1 MAYHLDDTIAAAAS
15 PPGGAARAIVRLA
28 GPETLRCLRDC
39 FAPRD
44 GVDLGGIARPTAV
57 PGAAKLDGIAAPAPC
72 DLYYWP
78 GPRSYTGGPL
88 AELHTLGS
96 PPLVDAAV
104 RTLSRAGARLAE
116 PGEFTLRAFLAGR
129 IDLTEA
135 EAVLGVIDA
144 ADARQLDA
152 ALAQLAGGLS
162 RPLDRLRD
170 DLLDLLAHLEAGLD
184 FADEDLPFIAAA
196 ELDRRLASAGRRVA
210 AIEEQLGSRRESAAA
225 IGAVLAGRPN
235 SGKSSLFNALAG
247 RALAGRAPAGSPG
260 AMVSPLPG
268 TTRDYLVAE
277 LDLEGVRVRLI
288 DTAGMAPEST
298 MENGDVERA
307 AQAMAAEQNRQ
318 AQVRILCLD
327 STRPMDAWERDRLAV
342 CAAPSC
348 LPVLTKCDARPGLDS
363 AVDAIRTSAVTGEGL
378 DALRNSLRAAAMA
391 LSGSGGDAVAA
402 TSARCGESVR
412 MAAACLD
419 RARQLVLDGG
429 VEELVAA
436 EVRLALDEIGR
447 IVGAVYTDDV
457 LDRVFSRFCI
467 GK

>member
-1 MAYHLDDTIAAAAS
+1 MAYHLDDTIAAVAS

-28 GPETLRCLRDC
+28 GPETLRCVRAC
-39 FAPRD
+39 FAAQ
-44 GVDLGGIARPTAV
+44 GEVDLATIARPTAV
-57 PGAAKLDGIAAPAPC
+57 PGAAKLDGIAAHVPC

-104 RTLSRAGARLAE
+104 RTLCRAGARLAE
-116 PGEFTLRAFLAGR
+116 PGEFTLRAFLSGR

-162 RPLDRLRD
+162 QPLDRLRD
-170 DLLDLLAHLEAGLD
+170 DLLDLLAQLEAGLD
-184 FADEDLPFIAAA
+184 FADEDLPFITAA
-196 ELDRRLASAGRRVA
+196 ELDGRLASAGRQVA
-210 AIEEQLGSRRESAAA
+210 AIEEQLGSRRQSAAA
-225 IGAVLAGRPN
+225 IGAVLVGRPN
-235 SGKSSLFNALAG
+235 SGKSSLFNALTG
-247 RALAGRAPAGSPG
+247 RALAGRPG
-260 AMVSPLPG
+260 AIVSPLPG

-277 LDLEGVRVRLI
+277 VDLEGVRVRLI
-288 DTAGMAPEST
+288 DTAGMVPEST

-307 AQAMAAEQNRQ
+307 AQAMAAEQNGQ

-327 STRPMDAWERDRLAV
+327 STRPRDSWERGQLAAR
-342 CAAPSC
+342 AAPSC
-348 LPVLTKCDARPGLDS
+348 LPVLTKCDARPWGDS
-363 AVDAIRTSAVTGEGL
+363 AADAIRTSAVTGEGL
-378 DALRNSLRAAAMA
+378 DALRNGLRAAAMA

-402 TSARCGESVR
+402 TSARCGESIR
-412 MAAACLD
+412 LAAACLD
-419 RARQLVLDGG
+419 RARGLVLEGG

-436 EVRLALDEIGR
+436 EVRSALEEIGR